1 MDSISYFAIV
11 VTHALF
17 YLKHNFLHCCKHR
30 HISSSE
36 IDLRSKRR
44 HSLINCEQQEVEIES
59 LDTCVYEAC
68 HFSTRWLSARE
79 NQCCQQVIA
88 QRQRCNF
95 FEKFTYNLWAHC
107 MRRLKLKTWIATCVL
122 WSMPYYTRSSAR
134 DNHYNDVP
142 LYSKLKI
149 NQFQYCNGLTMHL
162 YSHVKFC
169 TITK

>member
-107 MRRLKLKTWIATCVL
+107 MRRLKLKTWI
-122 WSMPYYTRSSAR
+122 
-134 DNHYNDVP
+134 DVP